1 MSERDP
7 RERMVEHDLIQRGIT
22 DERVIT
28 AMREVPREDF
38 VPDDEAG
45 VAYGDHPLPIGHDQT
60 ISQPYM
66 VALMAQEARV
76 GPHDTVLEIGT
87 GSGYGAAVLSKLA
100 RRVVTVERIPELA
113 DSART
118 RLENYPNVE
127 VHTGDGSAGWPEA
140 APYRAIVVTAA
151 AEDVPD
157 ALTDQLDDEARLVIP
172 VGPRGRTQELLV
184 IRSHDGRFRRDRLGG
199 VAFVPLIADDT

>member
-1 MSERDP
+1 MAERD
-7 RERMVEHDLIQRGIT
+7 RRGRMVEHDLLQRGIT
-22 DERVIT
+22 DERVIE
-28 AMREVPREDF
+28 AMSEVPRENF
-38 VPDDEAG
+38 VPAGEVG

-76 GPHDTVLEIGT
+76 EPNDTVLEIGT
-87 GSGYGAAVLSKLA
+87 GSGYGAAVLSRLA

-118 RLENYPNVE
+118 HLEDYPNVE
-127 VHTGDGSAGWPEA
+127 VHTGDGSLGWPEA

-151 AEDVPD
+151 AAEVPR
-157 ALTDQLDDEARLVIP
+157 ALTEQLDEGARLVIP
-172 VGPRGRTQELLV
+172 VGPPGRTQELLV
-184 IRSHDGRFRRDRLGG
+184 VRKHHGRLRRDRLGG
-199 VAFVPLIADDT
+199 VAFVPLIADDS